1 MKIKKLWIS
10 KYKNI
15 ENLNLEFKSDL
26 ISLLVGKNGLGKSN
40 LIEILALIFRDLDLI
55 NDLEEFESW
64 AYNPDH
70 FEYIINYEC
79 KTSELEIICKENVF
93 NVSRKQIGSSSELV
107 SLDFSD
113 FKKNKSENYLPKY
126 IIGYYSGENKRI
138 RNIIRPYE
146 EKVWSDLKNN
156 LGLEKGLRRMFFAES
171 QHAQL
176 VLLTLLLYKKQTSN
190 VEFHEKAEQLIDGF
204 TSFTELQNFTLEL
217 KHPKWYIPA
226 NKDHQKAGVNQLEEN
241 LIGKNRFE
249 YPFWNAKGKA
259 DKILRFFYGYTPS
272 PVYYVDDS
280 KLKDDAKE
288 IKEVLLLESIDK
300 ENIETTVNKE
310 FGHPSK
316 FLDAMESLYLIESI
330 SKINLEVKS
339 KEKGVVFDFSSLS
352 EGEQQLITVIG
363 LILITGDEDT
373 LFLLDEPDTHLNPNW
388 QREYVNLLH
397 NFNLND
403 FNSHIIL
410 STHSP
415 LLVQATDAR
424 ADIFLFKRDE
434 DGKVKADYHD
444 FKILNWRIDQVLESE
459 YFEFKNTRA
468 ARLDKFMRIREMLLS
483 KPVLTSVDLSRLRR
497 LETSVGVLPNGETL
511 NDFLA
516 MHLVRSI
523 ANQAKSNDQN

>member
-1 MKIKKLWIS
+1 MKIKNLWIS

-55 NDLEEFESW
+55 NNQEEFESW
-64 AYNPDH
+64 AYDPGH
-70 FEYIINYEC
+70 FEYSINYEC
-79 KTSELEIICKENVF
+79 KNSELQITCKEDLFMVL
-93 NVSRKQIGSSSELV
+93 RKQIGTDGDLLPIE
-107 SLDFSD
+107 FND
-113 FKKNKSENYLPKY
+113 FKSNKSESYLPKY

-138 RNIIRPYE
+138 RDIIRPYE
-146 EKVWSDLKNN
+146 EKVWRDLKNN
-156 LGLEKGLRRMFFAES
+156 LGLEKGLRRMFFAEN

-176 VLLTLLLYKKQTSN
+176 VLLTLLLYQKQTTN
-190 VEFHEKAEQLIDGF
+190 KQFHDKAQELIEKY
-204 TSFTELQNFTLEL
+204 TSFTELQNFSLEL
-217 KHPKWYIPA
+217 THPKWYVPS
-226 NKDHQKAGVNQLEEN
+226 NKDHQKNGVNQLEEN
-241 LIGKNRFE
+241 LIGKVRSE
-249 YPFWNAKGKA
+249 YPFWNSKGKA
-259 DKILRFFYGYTPS
+259 DKILRFFYSYTPS
-272 PVYYVDDS
+272 PVYYVDEAKS
-280 KLKDDAKE
+280 KDDVKE
-288 IKEVLLLESIDK
+288 ILLLESIDK
-300 ENIETTVNKE
+300 ENIETTVHKE

-316 FLDAMESLYLIESI
+316 FLDAMESLYLIESVT
-330 SKINLEVKS
+330 KIKLEVKG
-339 KEKGVVFDFSSLS
+339 KENEVVFDFSSLS

-363 LILITGDEDT
+363 LILITGDEDA

-388 QREYVNLLH
+388 QREYVKLLH

-403 FNSHIIL
+403 YNSHIIL

-415 LLVQATDAR
+415 LLVQAADDR
-424 ADIFLFKRDE
+424 ADIFLFKRDQ

-483 KPVLTSVDLSRLRR
+483 KPQLTAIDLSRLKR
-497 LETSVGVLPNGETL
+497 LETSVGVLPSGETL
-511 NDFLA
+511 NDFMA

-523 ANQAKSNDQN
+523 ANEVKTNDTNR